1 MCGRFVLTADG
12 QMIQQQFNLETAPS
26 ETVPRYNIAP
36 SQPVLAISNQDP
48 KHTTF
53 FQWGLIPSWAKDPK
67 IGYKMINARG
77 ESAHEKP
84 SFRSAFKR
92 RRCLIPANGFY
103 EWAKVGKSKAPMYVH
118 LKGQELFAFAG
129 LWETWHS
136 PDGGEISTCTI
147 LTSEPNELIRPLHN
161 RMAVILH
168 EEDYDT
174 WLSPDELPPQVL
186 MPLIRPYEA
195 ERMDVYEVSTLVNSP
210 TNDLPECI
218 VPLAPPPGQS
228 MLL

>member
-12 QMIQQQFNLETAPS
+12 KAIQQQFNLESVPTNQ
-26 ETVPRYNIAP
+26 VPRYNIAP
-36 SQPVLAISNQDP
+36 SQPVLAIANDDP
-48 KHTTF
+48 DHATF

-77 ESAHEKP
+77 ETAHEKP
-84 SFRSAFKR
+84 AFRSAFKR

-103 EWAKVGKSKAPMYVH
+103 EWTKRGKSKAPMFVH
-118 LKGQELFAFAG
+118 LTDQSLFAFAG

-136 PDGGEISTCTI
+136 AEGDEIRTCTI
-147 LTSEPNELIRPLHN
+147 LTTEPNDLVSPLHN

-168 EEDYDT
+168 EDDYDT
-174 WLSPDELPPQVL
+174 WLSPDELGPEVL

-195 ERMDVYEVSTLVNSP
+195 DRMDVYEVSQLVNSP
-210 TNDLPECI
+210 VNDLPECI
-218 VPLAPPPGQS
+218 VPLSAPPQQQT
-228 MLL
+228 MM